1 MNYRF
6 SAVTIL
12 TLLCGLGSAEG
23 FNSITPAER
32 SSGWQLLFDGTTL
45 NGWRGFRDEKPGAGW
60 IVANGELTTPG
71 HIGDL
76 VTVGEFGN
84 FELRV
89 SWKVG
94 KGSNSGIIYRV
105 GLDGSGPHETGPE
118 YQLLDNPNS
127 NENDGLH
134 SAGALYDVI
143 APDKDAIR
151 PTGEWNDTL
160 IVVRCSKIQHWLNGA
175 KIVDIDLASAQ
186 GRELVARSKFR
197 LMPNFASQLRG
208 HITLQDHGGLV
219 SFRDIK
225 IRELN

>member
-45 NGWRGFRDEKPGAGW
+45 NGWRGFKDEKPGTGW

-76 VTVGEFGN
+76 VTVGEVGN

-160 IVVRCSKIQHWLNGA
+160 IVVRGWKIQHWLNGE
-175 KIVDIDLASAQ
+175 KIVAIDLSSAQ
-186 GRELVARSKFR
+186 AQALVPPTKSPFI
-197 LMPNFASQLRG
+197 PNLPPHPPP
-208 HITLQDHGGLV
+208 HITL
-219 SFRDIK
+219 
-225 IRELN
+225 

>member
-1 MNYRF
+1 MDR
-6 SAVTIL
+6 
-12 TLLCGLGSAEG
+12 
-23 FNSITPAER
+23 
-32 SSGWQLLFDGTTL
+32 
-45 NGWRGFRDEKPGAGW
+45 
-60 IVANGELTTPG
+60 
-71 HIGDL
+71 
-76 VTVGEFGN
+76 
-84 FELRV
+84 
-89 SWKVG
+89 
-94 KGSNSGIIYRV
+94 
-105 GLDGSGPHETGPE
+105 
-118 YQLLDNPNS
+118 
-127 NENDGLH
+127 
-134 SAGALYDVI
+134 VI

-160 IVVRCSKIQHWLNGA
+160 IVVRGWKIQHWLNGE